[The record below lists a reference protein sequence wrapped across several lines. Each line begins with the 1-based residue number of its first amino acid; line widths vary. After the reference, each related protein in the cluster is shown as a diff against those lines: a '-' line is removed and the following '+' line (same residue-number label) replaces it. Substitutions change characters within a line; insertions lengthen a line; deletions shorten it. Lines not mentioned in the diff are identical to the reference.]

1 MKKIYYIAS
10 LLLLFMSGNSFAQ
23 SNATKKADK
32 HYDRLEYV
40 DAIEDY
46 KKLVDKGDATPYVYH
61 RLADSYYNLY
71 NSQEAARY
79 YSMYIDGASDASG
92 EAYYRYAQ
100 MLKAN
105 ANYEEANRAMQA
117 FASRSPQDKRAQAF
131 KSNQNY
137 LSDILDKEAKFSVE
151 RLSLNTDF
159 IDFGGYEKD
168 GKLYF
173 VSARNKSR
181 RNYGWND
188 QPTLD
193 VYVSTREGEEF
204 TSPELLEG
212 EVNTKFNEGTVAIT
226 PDGNTMY
233 FTRNDYLDGDY
244 EEDEQGV
251 GQLKLFRARLVNGAW
266 DDIQSVPF
274 NSSAYSTGHPALS
287 ADGKTLYFSSD
298 MPGGIGHSDLYKV
311 SVSEDGSLGE
321 PQNLGAGINTEGR
334 DSFPYIDEEGTLY
347 FSSDGQLGIGGLD
360 VFYAKAKGS
369 NFGEVNN
376 IGQPI
381 NSNGDDFAFTFST
394 SAKKGYVSSN
404 RGGLAEDAQTAN
416 DNIYRVV
423 QLEPIEEIDIM
434 VKVIN
439 AETGAPITQAEVLN
453 YNEAKTQVGKKQTN
467 REGQAAF
474 QGLRVDKAYSLQA
487 NATGYKSGL
496 AQVSP
501 EERGEVGVTIELS
514 PIKPI
519 IKKEEIVLNPILFD
533 FDKATIRS
541 QAALELDKLV
551 GVMKKHPE
559 MEIKVEAHTD
569 KRGSAEYNQKLSERR
584 AKSTVGYVVSQGIDK
599 SRISW
604 EAFGESKPKVECDN
618 CSEEQYQEN
627 RRSVFRIIRD

>member
-1 MKKIYYIAS
+1 MKRYYIIA
-10 LLLLFMSGNSFAQ
+10 LLTFLGSSVFAQ
-23 SNATKKADK
+23 SDDTKKADK
-32 HYDRLEYV
+32 YFDRMEYV
-40 DAIEDY
+40 KSAEEYKEIVED
-46 KKLVDKGDATPYVYH
+46 GDATPYVYH

-71 NSQEAARY
+71 NSREAARY
-79 YSMYIDGASDASG
+79 YSMYIDSDSDATG

-105 ANYEEANRAMQA
+105 GNYKESNEAMQA

-131 KSNQNY
+131 ESNRDY
-137 LSDILDKEAKFSVE
+137 LSDILDEEAKFSVE

-159 IDFGGYEKD
+159 IDFGGYEKE
-168 GKLYF
+168 GELYF

-193 VYVSTREGEEF
+193 VYVSNREGEEF
-204 TSPELLEG
+204 TEPELLAG
-212 EVNTKFNEGTVAIT
+212 EVNTKFNEGTVCIS

-251 GQLKLFRARLVNGAW
+251 GQLKLFRATLVNGEW

-274 NSSAYSTGHPALS
+274 NSSEYSTGHPALS
-287 ADGKTLYFSSD
+287 PDGRTLYFSSD
-298 MPGGIGHSDLYKV
+298 MPGGMGQSDLYKV

-360 VFYAKAKGS
+360 VFYAKANGS
-369 NFGEVNN
+369 SFGEVKN
-376 IGQPI
+376 IGKPI
-381 NSNGDDFAFTFST
+381 NSNGDDFAFSFST
-394 SAKKGYVSSN
+394 SEKKGYVSSN
-404 RGGLAEDAQTAN
+404 RGGLAEDAQTAS

-423 QLEPIEEIDIM
+423 QLQPIEEIDIM
-434 VKVIN
+434 VKVVN
-439 AETGAPITQAEVLN
+439 AETGAPVANAEVVT
-453 YNEAKTQVGKKQTN
+453 YNDEEAEMGTKMTGTSGSTNFTFVAGSDYTLQV
-467 REGQAAF
+467 
-474 QGLRVDKAYSLQA
+474 
-487 NATGYKSGL
+487 NASKYKSNSEL
-496 AQVSP
+496 VSKD
-501 EERGEVGVTIELS
+501 EEGEVAVTIELT

-519 IKKEEIVLNPILFD
+519 IKEEEIVLNPIMFD

-569 KRGSAEYNQKLSERR
+569 KRGSAPYNQQLSERR
-584 AKSTVGYVVSQGIDK
+584 AKSTVDYVVSQGVDE

-604 EAFGESKPKVECDN
+604 EAFGESKPKIDCDK

-627 RRSVFRIIRD
+627 RRSVFKIVKR

>member
-1 MKKIYYIAS
+1 
-10 LLLLFMSGNSFAQ
+10 
-23 SNATKKADK
+23 
-32 HYDRLEYV
+32 
-40 DAIEDY
+40 
-46 KKLVDKGDATPYVYH
+46 
-61 RLADSYYNLY
+61 
-71 NSQEAARY
+71 
-79 YSMYIDGASDASG
+79 
-92 EAYYRYAQ
+92 
-100 MLKAN
+100 
-105 ANYEEANRAMQA
+105 MQA

-204 TSPELLEG
+204 ASPELLEG

-251 GQLKLFRARLVNGAW
+251 GQLKLFRATLVNGEW

-298 MPGGIGHSDLYKV
+298 MPGGMGQSDLYKV

-334 DSFPYIDEEGTLY
+334 DSFPYIDEKGTLY

-360 VFYAKAKGS
+360 VFYAKANGS
-369 NFGEVNN
+369 SFGEVKN
-376 IGQPI
+376 IGKPI
-381 NSNGDDFAFTFST
+381 NSNGDDFAFSFST
-394 SAKKGYVSSN
+394 SDKKGYVSSN
-404 RGGLAEDAQTAN
+404 RGGLAEDAQTAS

-423 QLEPIEEIDIM
+423 QLQPIEEIDIM

-439 AETGAPITQAEVLN
+439 AETGAPVANAEVVT
-453 YNEAKTQVGKKQTN
+453 YNDEEAEMGTKMTGTSGSTNFTFVAGSDYTLQV
-467 REGQAAF
+467 
-474 QGLRVDKAYSLQA
+474 
-487 NATGYKSGL
+487 NAPKYKSNSEL
-496 AQVSP
+496 VSKD
-501 EERGEVGVTIELS
+501 EEGEIAVTIELT

-519 IKKEEIVLNPILFD
+519 IKEEEIVLNPIMFD

-569 KRGSAEYNQKLSERR
+569 KRGSAAYNQQLSERR
-584 AKSTVGYVVSQGIDK
+584 AKSTVDYVVSQGIDK

-604 EAFGESKPKVECDN
+604 EAFGESKPKIDCDN

-627 RRSVFRIIRD
+627 RRSVFRIIKK